1 MIYFILDTFIFVWI
15 FIVINTVSTCN
26 VSIYYIFIIWI
37 HTRRYVRS
45 KIYYV
50 LICIVSFVI
59 SYKKVYSIYWASRRA
74 MRWKIKKGLCKNFFV
89 FCTYVCNV
97 LHVVFWKTRLLNTD
111 WFLRLRSELTRGAT
125 VSHVT
130 KKRSFEREL
139 QVYRIYYR
147 HYAPPS
153 SDLHSELYP
162 GDHILCFNL
171 SIVPGITEFR
181 KKNNAY
187 SEHTKL
193 SAIKHSCRVTQP
205 MRNCAGVHDL
215 HFYVGG
221 KVRVQI
227 FSKTSDKNVD
237 REKIR

>member
-1 MIYFILDTFIFVWI
+1 MYPYIIYLSYGYIREDMSVAKFIMYLS
-15 FIVINTVSTCN
+15 VS
-26 VSIYYIFIIWI
+26 YLLWF
-37 HTRRYVRS
+37 
-45 KIYYV
+45 
-50 LICIVSFVI
+50 L
-59 SYKKVYSIYWASRRA
+59 
-74 MRWKIKKGLCKNFFV
+74 IKKCIQFIEPVVERWDEKLRKVSARIFFV

-125 VSHVT
+125 VSHVM